1 MKYCPKCG
9 AGNEDGAAFCFQCGT
24 KLGAAKTRAGNVRQD
39 GGGGDRSSSRTGRTL
54 VIVLIALLLVLLSV
68 VVYFIVSGVRDTVD
82 TKAETEETQTAPRRR
97 ESGSAAEIT
106 PKPVEALPAENT
118 EPPAAEP
125 APAPAT
131 QPTAEPA
138 SEPKPTPTPEPTP
151 VPTPESTPVPTP
163 ESTPVPTPEPTPV
176 PTPEPTPEPY
186 YVDLMKKIA
195 ARDSRIE
202 LPPEAA
208 FFDEDEIRTK
218 YVQGIYGQGIFLMTA
233 SEEGENLGVL
243 PEGTQLTVYAMQGD
257 RSLVLTEDG
266 RYGWAVTKRLAD
278 RFDPDLSYER
288 KRDYLIDNPKEWTNP
303 SWYSFIIDHAYD
315 LPSEVVEAA
324 REAHK

>member
-9 AGNEDGAAFCFQCGT
+9 AGNEDEAAFCFQCGT
-24 KLGAAKTRAGNVRQD
+24 KLGAAKTRAGNVRQS
-39 GGGGDRSSSRTGRTL
+39 GGGKDRSSSRTGRTL

-118 EPPAAEP
+118 EPPAQEP
-125 APAPAT
+125 ASVPAAETVPAPAT

-138 SEPKPTPTPEPTP
+138 SEPKPT
-151 VPTPESTPVPTP
+151 
-163 ESTPVPTPEPTPV
+163 PTPEPTPV

-266 RYGWAVTKRLAD
+266 RYGWAVSKRLAD

-288 KRDYLIDNPKEWTNP
+288 KRGYLIDNPKEWTNP

>member
-9 AGNEDGAAFCFQCGT
+9 SGNEDGAAFCFQCGT
-24 KLGAAKTRAGNVRQD
+24 KLGAAKTRAGNVRQN
-39 GGGGDRSSSRTGRTL
+39 GGGEDRSSSRTGRTL

-118 EPPAAEP
+118 EPPAQEPASVPAAEP

-138 SEPKPTPTPEPTP
+138 SEPKPT
-151 VPTPESTPVPTP
+151 
-163 ESTPVPTPEPTPV
+163 PTPEPTPV

-288 KRDYLIDNPKEWTNP
+288 KRGYLIDNPKEWTNP